1 MTVPVAAGPRA
12 NGEPPV
18 VEMTDL
24 CKWYPVYREFPPA
37 WLQRRPARYVKAVNG
52 VTLQVRQGEVLGL
65 AGESGSG
72 KSTTAELLIRLQDP
86 TGGSIRYRGE
96 SIQGVRGAALR
107 AFRRRVQ
114 MVVQDPYQALNPHF
128 TVRAIVEEPLIIHG
142 IGSTPERAAAAVEA
156 LGDVGLRPVDR
167 YLDRHPHE
175 LSGGERQRVC
185 VARALVLRPEFLIL
199 DEPTSMLDVSL
210 RAGLLNLLQRLLT
223 QYRLTMLIIS
233 HDLGVL
239 RYMCD
244 RIAIM
249 YRGRIAEIGPTNV
262 VVDDT
267 LHPYTRA
274 LISAIPSADP
284 RVRRVR
290 TDLTSDLDESAPE
303 APGCPFEPRCK
314 FRQPVCQQGPPPLVF
329 HRGRELAC
337 VLYGEER

>member
-1 MTVPVAAGPRA
+1 MMGPMSEDPRGHA
-12 NGEPPV
+12 MSPV

-24 CKWYPVYREFPPA
+24 RKWYPVYREFPPA
-37 WLQRRPARYVKAVNG
+37 WLQGRPARYVKAVDG
-52 VTLQVRQGEVLGL
+52 VTLQVKEGEVLGL

-72 KSTTAELLIRLQDP
+72 KSTTAELLIRLQEP
-86 TGGSIRYRGE
+86 TGGSIRFRGE
-96 SIQGVRGAALR
+96 RIERLPGAALR
-107 AFRRRVQ
+107 AFRRRAQ

-128 TVRAIVEEPLIIHG
+128 TVRDAVEEPLAIHG
-142 IGSTPERAAAAVEA
+142 IGSQREREGAAAEA
-156 LGDVGLRPVDR
+156 LGDVGLRPVGR

-223 QYRLTMLIIS
+223 QYRLTMLLIS

-249 YRGRIAEIGPTNV
+249 YRGRIAEIGAANMVAGDP
-262 VVDDT
+262 

-274 LISAIPSADP
+274 LISAIPNADP
-284 RVRRVR
+284 RVRRAR

-314 FRQPVCQQGPPPLVF
+314 FRQPVCQKRPPPLIS

-337 VLYGEER
+337 VLYGEGG